1 MRAVRMGLLALLLP
15 VVARSQAA
23 PPKAPL
29 PPPALPAPPAHPAL
43 PSYRGFTP
51 GLSYR
56 AFVNR
61 ANALADHDV
70 LACRTSP
77 RTAQLMECGVVIRDP
92 ADGARFYLGGH
103 FVEQRADIIALY
115 DSAGF
120 HDKRGPELV
129 ARTQRDVTRVFGRPR
144 RAHAGM
150 WEWSYGRKFVRLSW
164 RSRGP
169 ARWVS
174 ITLTDKDVLDR
185 NSRYVKP
192 AARRKP

>member
-29 PPPALPAPPAHPAL
+29 PPSAPPAPPAHPAL

-115 DSAGF
+115 DSAGVQ
-120 HDKRGPELV
+120 DPKS
-129 ARTQRDVTRVFGRPR
+129 TRLNSTHV
-144 RAHAGM
+144 
-150 WEWSYGRKFVRLSW
+150 
-164 RSRGP
+164 
-169 ARWVS
+169 
-174 ITLTDKDVLDR
+174 R
-185 NSRYVKP
+185 NSHS
-192 AARRKP
+192 

>member
-1 MRAVRMGLLALLLP
+1 MRAIRMGLLALLLP
-15 VVARSQAA
+15 LVARSQAA
-23 PPKAPL
+23 PPKAP
-29 PPPALPAPPAHPAL
+29 PPPPPSPPAHPAP

-56 AFVNR
+56 AFVDR

-120 HDKRGPELV
+120 HDKHGPALV

-144 RAHAGM
+144 RAQAGM

-174 ITLTDKDVLDR
+174 ITLTDRDVLDR
-185 NSRYVKP
+185 NSRYVKQ

>member
-29 PPPALPAPPAHPAL
+29 PPPALP
-43 PSYRGFTP
+43 SSRGFTP

-120 HDKRGPELV
+120 HDK
-129 ARTQRDVTRVFGRPR
+129 
-144 RAHAGM
+144 
-150 WEWSYGRKFVRLSW
+150 
-164 RSRGP
+164 
-169 ARWVS
+169 
-174 ITLTDKDVLDR
+174 
-185 NSRYVKP
+185 
-192 AARRKP
+192 

>member
-1 MRAVRMGLLALLLP
+1 MRRLALLLP

-29 PPPALPAPPAHPAL
+29 PPPAL

-115 DSAGF
+115 DSAGVQ
-120 HDKRGPELV
+120 DPKS
-129 ARTQRDVTRVFGRPR
+129 TRLNSTHV
-144 RAHAGM
+144 
-150 WEWSYGRKFVRLSW
+150 
-164 RSRGP
+164 
-169 ARWVS
+169 
-174 ITLTDKDVLDR
+174 R
-185 NSRYVKP
+185 NSHS
-192 AARRKP
+192 

>member
-1 MRAVRMGLLALLLP
+1 MGARRMGPLPLLPP
-15 VVARSQAA
+15 VVARRQAA

-92 ADGARFYLGGH
+92 ADGARVYLGGH

-115 DSAGF
+115 DSAGV
-120 HDKRGPELV
+120 HRKRRPEPV
-129 ARTQRDVTRVFGRPR
+129 
-144 RAHAGM
+144 
-150 WEWSYGRKFVRLSW
+150 E
-164 RSRGP
+164 
-169 ARWVS
+169 
-174 ITLTDKDVLDR
+174 
-185 NSRYVKP
+185 
-192 AARRKP
+192 

>member
-29 PPPALPAPPAHPAL
+29 PPPPLPAPPAHPAL

-103 FVEQRADIIALY
+103 FVRSEER
-115 DSAGF
+115 
-120 HDKRGPELV
+120 
-129 ARTQRDVTRVFGRPR
+129 RVGK
-144 RAHAGM
+144 
-150 WEWSYGRKFVRLSW
+150 EC
-164 RSRGP
+164 RSR
-169 ARWVS
+169 WS
-174 ITLTDKDVLDR
+174 
-185 NSRYVKP
+185 
-192 AARRKP
+192 